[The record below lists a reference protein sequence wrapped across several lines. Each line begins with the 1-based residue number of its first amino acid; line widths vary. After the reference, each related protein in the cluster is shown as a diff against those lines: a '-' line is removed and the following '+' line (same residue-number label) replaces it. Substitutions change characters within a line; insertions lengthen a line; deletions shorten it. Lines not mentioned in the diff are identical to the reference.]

1 MSFPC
6 SCRLCVHWRIGA
18 QNRKWCNCPLV
29 AEHTLTAKSLA
40 HKTSLSGG
48 GMGLAMSCGPE
59 NKHRDTFTHRANIS
73 TMLSL
78 FLSLATFAS
87 KMLLFLPEMTN
98 HILPCPHSSVPFLP
112 PSFTL
117 FTLSHTFSDL
127 ISPLQSFIFL
137 FLLYLPVSQA
147 KIDSLRSKVDLLR
160 LPLALSS
167 KSISNHKNHLPV
179 GLDKGGSVLG
189 VGGAMKPRPLPASDM
204 DNESM
209 YSVYSYKSSYS
220 RSSRKHR

>member
-98 HILPCPHSSVPFLP
+98 HILPCPHSSVLFLP
-112 PSFTL
+112 P
-117 FTLSHTFSDL
+117 
-127 ISPLQSFIFL
+127 PL
-137 FLLYLPVSQA
+137 
-147 KIDSLRSKVDLLR
+147 
-160 LPLALSS
+160 LSS
-167 KSISNHKNHLPV
+167 HSLTHSLIWSHHSSHLSSSFFCISLF
-179 GLDKGGSVLG
+179 
-189 VGGAMKPRPLPASDM
+189 PRP
-204 DNESM
+204 
-209 YSVYSYKSSYS
+209 
-220 RSSRKHR
+220 R